1 MCIQP
6 LLIRQVAI
14 RVEWYLNSIEIM
26 VFSKPGLGARKS
38 GLAGGRQ
45 SPELDIR
52 RIAKIFIQWN

>member
-1 MCIQP
+1 MCIKTH
-6 LLIRQVAI
+6 LIRKEAFG
-14 RVEWYLNSIEIM
+14 VEWYLNSIEIM